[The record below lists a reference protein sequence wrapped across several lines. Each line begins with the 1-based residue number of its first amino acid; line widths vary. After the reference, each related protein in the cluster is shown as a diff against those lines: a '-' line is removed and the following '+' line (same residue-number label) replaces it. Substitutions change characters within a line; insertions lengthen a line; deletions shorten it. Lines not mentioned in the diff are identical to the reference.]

1 MHTPKPLGDITEAM
15 SSFYI
20 QSVVW
25 SHVVGVL
32 EVSCVSRDVDT
43 SCSIKKKVQTTDQ
56 QLLVKLLD
64 SIFSVFP
71 GVWIF
76 HGEKISSLILLVVLD
91 TNSPVNCKVL
101 TFQHSARMPPSKG
114 IPALNK
120 ERFRQ

>member
-1 MHTPKPLGDITEAM
+1 M
-15 SSFYI
+15 
-20 QSVVW
+20 
-25 SHVVGVL
+25 

-64 SIFSVFP
+64 SIFSMFP

-91 TNSPVNCKVL
+91 TNSPVNCKVFSRKRAAHL
-101 TFQHSARMPPSKG
+101 FTV
-114 IPALNK
+114 
-120 ERFRQ
+120 